1 MLFFKAIVDSRCNG
15 DVSNGPDLAP
25 SPFSSSNGLT

>member
-1 MLFFKAIVDSRCNG
+1 MFFFKAIVDSRCNG
-15 DVSNGPDLAP
+15 DVSNCPDLAL